1 MANTFI
7 IEFINIKNVTFLLF
21 IIKMVLQNKRSRNI
35 KKINN
40 KVYSIIL
47 YEKELVIN
55 LLKRNNFSKF
65 CIIFK
70 IPSPSTLTFIK
81 FNSHIWP
88 KNKK

>member
-7 IEFINIKNVTFLLF
+7 REFINIKNVTFLLF
-21 IIKMVLQNKRSRNI
+21 IIKMVLQNKRIRNI

-65 CIIFK
+65 FIIFK

-81 FNSHIWP
+81 FNSHI
-88 KNKK
+88 